1 MATVTRRYSKEEFA
15 TRGDALYEQ
24 LIRSEF
30 EPERN
35 GDFVAIDI
43 DSGDFEID
51 RSELAALDR
60 LRERRPQAQ
69 PWLRKI
75 GFRFA
80 HKFGSLPAKAR
91 T

>member
-1 MATVTRRYSKEEFA
+1 MPAVKRRDSKEDFP

-24 LIRSEF
+24 LIRSEI

-69 PWLRKI
+69 PRLRII
-75 GFRFA
+75 GFRFS

>member
-1 MATVTRRYSKEEFA
+1 MPAVKRRHSKEEFA

-30 EPERN
+30 EPEHN

-43 DSGDFEID
+43 DSGEFEID

-60 LRERRPQAQ
+60 LRARRPQAQ

-91 T
+91 P